1 MKTISIDARLKEI
14 ASLIEPCNTI
24 ADVGTDHGY
33 LPIYL
38 IQTNKANLVYASDIA
53 IGPLNS
59 ALANIEKYNLN
70 DRITTILSNGLENV
84 PDVDSV
90 IMAGMGG
97 NLIIDILKN
106 SKKNINTF
114 ILQANNNINTLR
126 EYLSENGYLII
137 DESMAFA
144 HGKYY
149 EIIKAV
155 KGTQILS
162 NIEIEYGPIN
172 LKKKTALFINKWT
185 EILNRYQSIIIDFKG
200 SIEEH
205 NRLLD
210 KIQEIKN
217 IIK

>member
-14 ASLIEPCNTI
+14 ASLIEPCNAI

-59 ALANIEKYNLN
+59 ALANIEKYKLN
-70 DRITTILSNGLENV
+70 DKITTILSNGLENV
-84 PDVDSV
+84 PNVDTV

-97 NLIIDILKN
+97 NLIIDILKK

-126 EYLSENGYLII
+126 EYLTNNNYKII

-149 EIIKAV
+149 EIIKAI
-155 KGTQILS
+155 KGYQKLS
-162 NIEIEYGPIN
+162 NIEVEYGPIN
-172 LKKKTALFINKWT
+172 LKKKPTLFIAKWE

-200 SIEEH
+200 STEEH
-205 NRLLD
+205 KRLSD
-210 KIQEIKN
+210 KIQEIES